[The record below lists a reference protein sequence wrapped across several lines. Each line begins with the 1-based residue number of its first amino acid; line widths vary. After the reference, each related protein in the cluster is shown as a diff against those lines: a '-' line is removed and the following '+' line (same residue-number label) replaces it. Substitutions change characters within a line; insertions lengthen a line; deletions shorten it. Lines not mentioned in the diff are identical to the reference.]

1 MKAIKLIIW
10 GGLVVVLFLLIS
22 PRPPIVR
29 SAENENHCFT
39 CHTNPRKLIE
49 ITREI
54 SKLNTGK
61 PGASKETKGEG

>member
-1 MKAIKLIIW
+1 MKAVKLIV
-10 GGLVVVLFLLIS
+10 GSGLAAALCLLFY
-22 PRPPIVR
+22 PHPPAAR

-54 SKLNTGK
+54 AKLNVNK

>member
-1 MKAIKLIIW
+1 MKTIKLTAI
-10 GGLVVVLFLLIS
+10 GAVVVVCLLLLS
-22 PRPPIVR
+22 GRPAVQ

-54 SKLNTGK
+54 SRLDTQK

>member
-1 MKAIKLIIW
+1 MKATICAAGAGI
-10 GGLVVVLFLLIS
+10 VVALYLFFS
-22 PRPPIVR
+22 PPLPTAC

-54 SKLNTGK
+54 SKLNVNK

>member
-1 MKAIKLIIW
+1 MKTIKSIAI
-10 GGLVVVLFLLIS
+10 GGVVVVCLLFLSGTPAI
-22 PRPPIVR
+22 R
-29 SAENENHCFT
+29 SGQNENHCFT

-54 SKLNTGK
+54 SRRDTQK